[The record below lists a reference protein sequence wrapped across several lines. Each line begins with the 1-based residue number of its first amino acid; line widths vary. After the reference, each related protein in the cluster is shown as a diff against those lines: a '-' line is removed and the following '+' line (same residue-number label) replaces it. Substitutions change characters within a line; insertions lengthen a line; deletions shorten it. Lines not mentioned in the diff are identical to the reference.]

1 MRLWEFQEIILQNTF
16 QKDIFFLVLGLQ
28 NNPGELEQSSYFLQI
43 SLTAMKLNL
52 KRYNVYFPVLR
63 MDYMILYLRVNAI
76 NVRRKYSN

>member
-16 QKDIFFLVLGLQ
+16 QKDIFWVLGLQ
-28 NNPGELEQSSYFLQI
+28 NNPGELKQSSYFLQI

-63 MDYMILYLRVNAI
+63 MD
-76 NVRRKYSN
+76 